1 MIEKL
6 QDSGGP
12 AFGFKVTGELTST
25 DMASISEQIAYAMQA
40 HTKPIGLLADLSQMH
55 GATLSARW
63 EQMRFL
69 QRHTTQ
75 ISRVAIVCDSKWEE
89 AAEMILVASAVL
101 QAETFYF
108 HTPELLQAWAWVRNS
123 SFDDKMPVRVV
134 YPGKGLFQN
143 YTPEFTG
150 I

>member
-6 QDSGGP
+6 KDSGGS
-12 AFGFKVTGELTST
+12 AFGFKVSGQLDSADIAT
-25 DMASISEQIAYAMQA
+25 ISPQIEFAMQA
-40 HTKPIGLLADLSQMH
+40 HTKPIGLLADLSSMH
-55 GATLSARW
+55 GATFSARW
-63 EQMRFL
+63 AQMRFL
-69 QRHTTQ
+69 QHHTTH
-75 ISRVAIVCDSKWEE
+75 ISRMAIVCDDTWEE
-89 AAEMILVASAVL
+89 VAEMILVASAVL

-123 SFDDKMPVRVV
+123 SFDDRIPIRIM